1 MEETNNPQAKKSVL
15 PIILTAIIAVLVLL
29 SGFLGWH
36 SMSLQKKLDTC
47 AGDTSGYS
55 KHHTAQ
61 TDSLTLELASLA
73 QRYDSLS
80 AQYGGLDSLFKAE
93 KDRIVLLETQ
103 LRQAGNSGN
112 SSTVSTGGG
121 GSKALRDEIAL
132 LKSRQDDYI
141 AQIDS
146 LKENNRLLT
155 LDNIKIKSDLEIEK
169 DKSSGYDKTIADLN
183 STIEKGAV
191 LTVAHIK
198 ADAIQVKGNSEV
210 MATKARKA
218 NKLRCCFT
226 VAKNTLVK
234 AGYKD
239 FYIRVLD
246 VMGQV
251 VKSEDGSSGE
261 VTTKA
266 NGTLNYTTKAS
277 VLYENENVETCVYSF
292 SGKKGFEKGTYKFE
306 VYYMGDRVA
315 TTNLSLK

>member
-1 MEETNNPQAKKSVL
+1 MEETNNQQDKKSVL
-15 PIILTAIIAVLVLL
+15 PIILIALVAVLVLL

-36 SMSLQKKLDTC
+36 SMTLQKKLDAC
-47 AGDTSGYS
+47 SGDTSGYS
-55 KHHTAQ
+55 KLHTAQ
-61 TDSLTLELASLA
+61 NDSLTHELASLA
-73 QRYDSLS
+73 QRYDSLA

-112 SSTVSTGGG
+112 SGTVSTGG

-141 AQIDS
+141 MQIDS
-146 LKENNRLLT
+146 LRENNRLLT

-210 MATKARKA
+210 IATKARKA

-306 VYYMGDRVA
+306 VYYMGERVA
-315 TTNLSLK
+315 TSNLSLK

>member
-15 PIILTAIIAVLVLL
+15 PIILIALVALL
-29 SGFLGWH
+29 ALFSGFLGWH
-36 SMSLQKKLDTC
+36 SLTLQKKLAACANDT
-47 AGDTSGYS
+47 TGYS
-55 KHHTAQ
+55 KLHTAQ
-61 TDSLTLELASLA
+61 NDSLTHELAGLTA
-73 QRYDSLS
+73 RYDSLS
-80 AQYGGLDSLFKAE
+80 LLYGGLDSLFKAE

-103 LRQAGNSGN
+103 LRQAGNSG
-112 SSTVSTGGG
+112 STVVSTGG
-121 GSKALRDEIAL
+121 GSKALKDEIAL

-169 DKSSGYDKTIADLN
+169 DRASTLDKTIADLN
-183 STIEKGAV
+183 TTIEKGSV
-191 LTVAHIK
+191 LAVAHIT
-198 ADAIQVKGNSEV
+198 ADAIQVKGNSEIT
-210 MATKARKA
+210 ATKARKA

-251 VKSEDGSSGE
+251 MKSEDGSSGE
-261 VTTKA
+261 VTTKN

-292 SGKKGFEKGTYKFE
+292 NGKKAFEKGTYKFE
-306 VYYMGDRVA
+306 VYYMGERVA
-315 TTNLSLK
+315 ATNLTLK